1 MAVAGGAATAAR
13 WAQERAVD
21 VWLTF
26 ADPADLAAAA
36 LDGAVVAALPPDA
49 DPFAVFAAVRA
60 AGGDD
65 MRRVGVVAATPEQ
78 VEVGRRAGAA
88 AVIAVAEGATEIRRL
103 HAAEPDRVVAP
114 ARLGP
119 LDADRY
125 GSRRQLRP
133 RVLLN
138 PGPALTTERV
148 KRAAGIVDLC
158 HREPEF
164 TELERDVRRKLL
176 AVAGDPAGF
185 QVALVAGS
193 GTAADELALTA
204 AVRPGRSV
212 LIVQNGVYG
221 DRFAQMAERAG
232 IPVVAVTAGW
242 TEPVRPEAVAAAL
255 DRHAQVD
262 AVAVVHH
269 ETTTGLLNPVREI
282 AIVARAAGVRT
293 VVDAVSSFGVEALD
307 PGGWGIDMLACS
319 SNKCLSGLPGA
330 AFVLVSP
337 EGAARAAEVPS
348 RSVYLDL
355 GAYLRSAATGSV
367 PFTPPIP
374 ALAALSAALDE
385 ILEEGVAARTAR
397 YQHRGEVLDDE
408 LDRLGLEQLIPV
420 GSRSRTVRSLRLP
433 AGVAYERLHDRLKR
447 DGYVIYAGQGALAAQ
462 IFRVCCMGAIEPEA
476 LVGFGARL
484 RAALVAERGP
494 A

>member
-1 MAVAGGAATAAR
+1 VAIATGAAVAAR

-26 ADPADLAAAA
+26 ADPAALAAASA
-36 LDGAVVAALPPDA
+36 DGAVVARLPAGA

-65 MRRVGVVAATPEQ
+65 LRRVGVVAATPEQ
-78 VEVGRRAGAA
+78 VAVARRAG
-88 AVIAVAEGATEIRRL
+88 VATVVGVATDPVHVRAL
-103 HAAEPDRVVAP
+103 HAAEPDRVVP
-114 ARLGP
+114 PEHLGG
-119 LDADRY
+119 LDAEVY
-125 GSRRQLRP
+125 GSGRALRP
-133 RVLLN
+133 AVLLN

-164 TELERDVRRKLL
+164 TAIERGLRRKLL
-176 AVAGDPAGF
+176 AVAGAPAGW
-185 QVALVAGS
+185 QVAFLSGS

-204 AVRPGRSV
+204 AVRPGRRALV
-212 LIVQNGVYG
+212 VRNGVYG
-221 DRFAQMAERAG
+221 DRFAMIAERAG
-232 IPVVAVTAGW
+232 IATV
-242 TEPVRPEAVAAAL
+242 AVAAAWTDPVDPAAV
-255 DRHAQVD
+255 DRALAAHPDVD

-282 AIVARAAGVRT
+282 ARLARARGVRT
-293 VVDAVSSFGVEALD
+293 VVDAVSSFGVEELD
-307 PGGWGIDMLACS
+307 PADWGIDLLACS

-337 EGAARAAEVPS
+337 AGAERCAAVAP

-355 GAYLRSAATGSV
+355 GAYLRSAESGSV
-367 PFTPPIP
+367 PFTPAIP
-374 ALAALSAALDE
+374 ALAALDAALDE
-385 ILEEGVAARTAR
+385 ILEEGFEPRAARYR
-397 YQHRGEVLDDE
+397 YRCDVLDAE
-408 LDRLGLEQLIPV
+408 LERLGLEQLIAAPH
-420 GSRSRTVRSLRLP
+420 RSRTVRSLRLP
-433 AGVAYERLHDRLKR
+433 SGVAYAELHDRLKR
-447 DGYVIYAGQGALAAQ
+447 DGYVIYAGQGPLAAE

-484 RAALVAERGP
+484 EAALGAIRVP

>member
-1 MAVAGGAATAAR
+1 MAIATGAATAAR
-13 WAQERAVD
+13 WAQERAID

-26 ADPADLAAAA
+26 ADPAGLAGAAA
-36 LDGAVVAALPPDA
+36 DGAVVAGLPADA
-49 DPFAVFAAVRA
+49 DPFAVFAAMRA

-65 MRRVGVVAATPEQ
+65 LRRVGVVATTPEQ
-78 VEVGRRAGAA
+78 VAVARRAGVA
-88 AVIAVAEGATEIRRL
+88 AVVGVAVEPVDVRAL
-103 HAAEPDRVVAP
+103 HAAEPDRVVP
-114 ARLGP
+114 PGRLDS

-125 GSRRQLRP
+125 GSARALRP
-133 RVLLN
+133 AVLLN

-164 TELERDVRRKLL
+164 IAIERDLRRKLL
-176 AVAGDPAGF
+176 ALAGDPAGW
-185 QVALVAGS
+185 QVAFLSGS

-204 AVRPGRSV
+204 AVRPGRSA
-212 LIVQNGVYG
+212 LIVRNGVYG
-221 DRFAQMAERAG
+221 DRFAAIAERAG
-232 IPVVAVTAGW
+232 IPAVAVEAAW
-242 TEPVRPEAVAAAL
+242 TDPVDPAAVGHALAAHPE
-255 DRHAQVD
+255 VD

-282 AIVARAAGVRT
+282 ARLAGARGVRT
-293 VVDAVSSFGVEALD
+293 VVDGVSSFGVEELD
-307 PGGWGIDMLACS
+307 PAGWGIDLLACS

-337 EGAARAAEVPS
+337 DGAARSAEVPP

-355 GAYLRSAATGSV
+355 GAYLRSAESGSV
-367 PFTPPIP
+367 PFTPAIP
-374 ALAALSAALDE
+374 ALAALDAALDE
-385 ILEEGVAARTAR
+385 ILEEGFEPRAARYR
-397 YQHRGEVLDDE
+397 YRCDVLDEE
-408 LDRLGLEQLIPV
+408 LERLGLEQLIAAPE
-420 GSRSRTVRSLRLP
+420 RSRTVRSLRLP
-433 AGVAYERLHDRLKR
+433 AGVAYAELHDRLKR
-447 DGYVIYAGQGALAAQ
+447 DGYVIYAGQGPLSAE

-484 RAALVAERGP
+484 EAALGAIRLP